1 MSRQDIST
9 CFWKTNSRWR
19 GGKWLRNTGNRACEG
34 TPTGGT
40 GERPGSQ
47 KGSALWGTRKRL
59 EDAHQQNA
67 RGKPGRRSERK
78 ARKRKWWEAGHRESN
93 KGNSQEEQPQ
103 QIRAGGGSQEKK
115 KKVFQRLYK
124 TFELWGRTYTL
135 AVCDGTFT
143 EKLEMPTKKTK

>member
-67 RGKPGRRSERK
+67 RGKPGRGSGGNQDTGKVTKGTPRKSNHNRSEQEG
-78 ARKRKWWEAGHRESN
+78 AVKR
-93 KGNSQEEQPQ
+93 
-103 QIRAGGGSQEKK
+103 KK

-143 EKLEMPTKKTK
+143 EKREIPTKKTK